1 MKTKFVIVM
10 AVTFLFAFNA
20 SKMAE
25 RLNLTGFRL
34 PKVKLRPSEP
44 EL

>member
-20 SKMAE
+20 FAQNGGKAE
-25 RLNLTGFRL
+25 GFAEAG
-34 PKVKLRPSEP
+34 SQQQI
-44 EL
+44 